1 MPDWRDRILKALT
14 PGVAR
19 LTLAVDSD
27 GLLLE
32 AALLEAIRERGFEV
46 VTFDDP
52 VAFRFDYESR
62 FRSRWDRDEGAG
74 LEVIVRT
81 EGHDRAALPYDLVQ
95 AGRRLSFG
103 LDDLFPAF
111 SYPVVASLDRSDL
124 DALHR
129 AQERHRPGRLG
140 EDATRDFVLRHVFD
154 FAPELVRRSSDLLR
168 LLLRRHYRGQRLPR
182 LLDDRLVQLL
192 RQGGAFAAWPLEA
205 ILPDRDAFFA
215 FLQERWPLFLDR
227 LAGSAG
233 NGVPQDLGR
242 LTGNVGGGGPQD
254 LDRLT
259 GNAGSDGS
267 QALDRLAGNVGGG
280 DRQGAEAR
288 RPAQASRTTS
298 CNAGDGDRQD
308 AEGRSGFAIGGPA
321 DLPFDHDD
329 VRVYIDNLFVEGM
342 LRPVGHESGTAL
354 RGAWA
359 AVGVRIDPEADR
371 RRRLRRLAETVGA
384 TIPGTDANHRD
395 WTAFAFRW
403 AELGVLLSETAAAAR
418 ADPGSLI
425 AGPRATR
432 ADTGSSIA
440 GLRADVDRAFLAWIE
455 RRYAGLHNQPPAP
468 PVMVHHL
475 PRFLARRLA
484 DDPRCKVAL
493 LVVDGLAL
501 DQWLVLRDALA
512 IQRPGLRF
520 REGAAFA
527 WVPTITSVS
536 RQAIFAGKPPFYF
549 PSSLL
554 TTDREASLWTRFWA
568 DRDLT
573 VREAGYARGLG
584 DGSPDGIRELLSR
597 PKIRA
602 LGLVVDKV
610 DKIMHGM
617 TLGTAGMH
625 NQVRQ
630 WAEEG
635 FMAGLLDALLD
646 DRFAVF
652 LTSDHGNVEAE
663 GCGRPAEGAI
673 ADVRGERARI
683 YPDAALRS
691 RVKERFPDAVEWPGP
706 GLPEDCLALLAP
718 GRTAFVR
725 EGERIVGH
733 GGVSLEEVVVP
744 MVEIER
750 AAA

>member
-62 FRSRWDRDEGAG
+62 FRSRWDRGEGAG
-74 LEVIVRT
+74 LELVVRT
-81 EGHDRAALPYDLVQ
+81 ETRDPAALPYDLLQ
-95 AGRRLSFG
+95 AGRRLFFG

-124 DALHR
+124 DALYR

-154 FAPELVRRSSDLLR
+154 FAPELVRRPSDLLR

-182 LLDDRLVQLL
+182 LLDERVAHLL
-192 RQGGAFAAWPLEA
+192 RQGGAFTAWSLEA

-227 LAGSAG
+227 LAGNAG
-233 NGVPQDLGR
+233 N
-242 LTGNVGGGGPQD
+242 GGPQD
-254 LDRLT
+254 
-259 GNAGSDGS
+259 
-267 QALDRLAGNVGGG
+267 
-280 DRQGAEAR
+280 
-288 RPAQASRTTS
+288 
-298 CNAGDGDRQD
+298 
-308 AEGRSGFAIGGPA
+308 AEGTPGLAIGGPV

-354 RGAWA
+354 REAWA
-359 AVGVRIDPEADR
+359 AVGIRIDPEADR

-384 TIPGTDANHRD
+384 TIPGADANHRD

-418 ADPGSLI
+418 ADTGSLL
-425 AGPRATR
+425 AGLRATR
-432 ADTGSSIA
+432 ADTGSSIT
-440 GLRADVDRAFLAWIE
+440 GLRADVDRAFLAWVE

-501 DQWLVLRDALA
+501 DQWLVLRDVLA
-512 IQRPGLRF
+512 IQRPELRF

-568 DRDLT
+568 DRGLT

-646 DRFAVF
+646 DGFAVF

-744 MVEIER
+744 MVEIGR